1 MQKFPEQINPSFS
14 AFKIAL
20 IYFIISVLWIVASD
34 QLLNFTVINRQLFIT
49 LAIFK
54 GSLFVVFSA
63 VLIYFL
69 VFRNLVSIKR
79 SGEELIKSENKFREI
94 FNKANDMISMNAI
107 VGSKIGRFL
116 EVNDAMSQK
125 LGYSKEELQNMTP
138 VDVISPDI
146 KIPENI
152 GETLRKKG
160 YTTHDLVLVTKDGR
174 DMPVEV
180 KSHSINYEGQDI
192 SLSVTRDVTDR
203 KRAEDM
209 LKSSLEEKTLLL
221 REIHHRVNN
230 NLQIISSL
238 FNLQSQYVDEDSKG
252 VLLASQSRVKSMA
265 MIYEKLYQSPDL
277 THLNIKSYVESF
289 VSNLFFLY
297 GVETGTIQTQ
307 IEVSDIEMGI
317 DTAIPLGLIINELV
331 TNSLKYAFPE
341 GAKEKKLKISLTKN
355 GELFK
360 LEIADNGVGILESE
374 LENPKT
380 LGLQLVKN
388 LVNQLNGTMNIN
400 VDNGTMVEVL
410 FEELKYKKRI

>member
-238 FNLQSQYVDEDSKG
+238 FNLQSQYVDE
-252 VLLASQSRVKSMA
+252 
-265 MIYEKLYQSPDL
+265 I
-277 THLNIKSYVESF
+277 
-289 VSNLFFLY
+289 
-297 GVETGTIQTQ
+297 
-307 IEVSDIEMGI
+307 
-317 DTAIPLGLIINELV
+317 
-331 TNSLKYAFPE
+331 LKVF
-341 GAKEKKLKISLTKN
+341 SW
-355 GELFK
+355 
-360 LEIADNGVGILESE
+360 
-374 LENPKT
+374 
-380 LGLQLVKN
+380 LVKVG
-388 LVNQLNGTMNIN
+388 LNQWL
-400 VDNGTMVEVL
+400 
-410 FEELKYKKRI
+410 